1 MPNLRDLDLCFKL
14 PDQVVLVLSLP
25 LSQLHSVLDLVIIN
39 LNFFHLALLLLDAEG
54 QSLDFVPACVPLD
67 VLLHL

>member
-25 LSQLHSVLDLVIIN
+25 LAQLHSVLNLIIIN

-54 QSLDFVPACVPLD
+54 QSLDFVPAGVPLD